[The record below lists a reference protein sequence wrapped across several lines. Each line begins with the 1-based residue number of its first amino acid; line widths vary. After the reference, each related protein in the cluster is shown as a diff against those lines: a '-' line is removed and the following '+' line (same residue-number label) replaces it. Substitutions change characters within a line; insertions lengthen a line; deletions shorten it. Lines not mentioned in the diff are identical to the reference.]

1 MSAEENKAKIRRIIE
16 EVANKG
22 NMAVADEVIDKNY
35 VYHGS
40 GGQEYKGPEG
50 FKQYMAAVRQA
61 FPDVHMT
68 IEDIVA
74 EGDKVVHRA
83 RMKGTFKGEFMGMAP
98 TGKQVDMSMINV
110 SRFAGNKETEAWQYF
125 DTLAMMQQLG
135 ATPPAQQAQR
145 QQL

>member
-1 MSAEENKAKIRRIIE
+1 MSSEENKAKIRRIIE

-50 FKQYMAAVRQA
+50 FKQYMAAVRKA

-68 IEDIVA
+68 IEDMVA
-74 EGDKVVHRA
+74 EGDKVVNSV

-98 TGKQVDMSMINV
+98 TGKQVDMSMVNV
-110 SRFAGNKETEAWQYF
+110 SRFAGNKEAEAWQYI
-125 DTLAMMQQLG
+125 DTLSMMQQLG
-135 ATPPAQQAQR
+135 AAPPEGQQAKR
-145 QQL
+145 